1 MYARND
7 KPPIITNQYGM
18 LYAILSLIISFNKHI
33 IWIWYALVM
42 PIKRMFNK
50 QLKA

>member
-18 LYAILSLIISFNKHI
+18 LYAILSLIIGFNKHI
-33 IWIWYALVM
+33 IRGIVHTCHANQTYV
-42 PIKRMFNK
+42 
-50 QLKA
+50 